1 MHFLDAWSRLPLTDL
16 ARLTLPPLFLLLSI
30 ALPGSRPAA
39 LSALGVAALL
49 PLLPEV
55 APLPLRVGW
64 SLLWLAVALRV
75 ARPRDAS
82 ETRIAARPAGFES
95 GGVGLLLGLS
105 LLVLLIAAIARQ
117 DLAPADSRRL
127 SFGVALLVLGLVH
140 LMVRRHMLRAAVA
153 FTALGLGLEVLR
165 QAAIDSELGASG
177 RLSGGVLLATA
188 LAVATLCRLAEVRER
203 SGGTAWVSQA
213 HDLHD

>member
-1 MHFLDAWSRLPLTDL
+1 MHFLDAWSRLPLADL

-30 ALPGSRPAA
+30 ALPGPRPAA
-39 LSALGVAALL
+39 LAALGVAALL

-55 APLPLRVGW
+55 APLTLRLGW

-75 ARPRDAS
+75 ARPRGAS
-82 ETRIAARPAGFES
+82 ETRFAAHPAGFES

-188 LAVATLCRLAEVRER
+188 LAVATLGRLAEVRER